1 MHYRQKNTVTL
12 VKDVALFLS
21 VFVALFLAT
30 TSILFLAEEKKQR
43 LELVNN
49 LKSVSQAYYAYYLDT
64 STELP
69 LIDNGNNWE
78 VNPVPLVSDSTIGWQ
93 GPYVSFPIKENGVSL
108 GFNGFDHLT
117 LARATNQKW
126 NSLKDLEQAS
136 CYNIKQEDKKCYTW
150 IVLRAGDKLVD
161 KLAVYLEDYIN
172 EEKNIEDGKVR
183 ASDDYKYLFVEL
195 GLSDVNR

>member
-12 VKDVALFLS
+12 AKDVALFLS

-49 LKSVSQAYYAYYLDT
+49 LKSVGTAYYAYYLDT
-64 STELP
+64 SMELP
-69 LIDNGNNWE
+69 LVNNGNNWE
-78 VNPVPLVSDSTIGWQ
+78 VNPVPLVSDDIVGWQ
-93 GPYVSFPIKENGVSL
+93 GPYISLPIREDGVSL
-108 GFNGFDHLT
+108 GFKGFDHLT
-117 LARATNQKW
+117 LARATDEKW
-126 NSLKDLEQAS
+126 NSLQDLEAKS
-136 CYNIKQEDKKCYTW
+136 CYNIESENKDCYTW
-150 IVLRAGDKLVD
+150 IVLRANDKLVD
-161 KLAVYLEDYIN
+161 KLAVYLENYI
-172 EEKNIEDGKVR
+172 EEDKNIAKGKVR